1 MKCVKCGA
9 ELKEGRVYCSVC
21 GNESKIGP
29 DYSVLED
36 DYLRA
41 LLREEELPRE
51 NVSLSVHKAAD
62 SQKTGKAPRS
72 EASAQVTGNG
82 KKPASKKKKN
92 SRVPMLAAGCLL
104 VLAILLVVFLKL
116 WVDHRNA
123 NSYDY
128 QVRAAKQEMIDR
140 DYENALHYYKTALSL
155 RPDDVQVRLAMAE
168 IYIEKE
174 EYDAAAVLLMEVIDL
189 DAQNKTAYEE
199 LIGIYEEK
207 EDYESIAAL
216 ADGVDDIEILGLFT
230 DYLVAVPVFSPVS
243 GEYDEYLTVELTSL
257 EDFDIYYTLNGKD
270 PDTKNGTRYDEKKDG
285 IVLDEAGSYTIRAV
299 CVNDKGIL
307 SEIAEAEYEIS
318 VSPPAFATVSPD
330 GGQID
335 TATTVT
341 MEAEENC
348 SIYYTWDGTD
358 PTEASLKYEGPV
370 EIPTGNTVLSV
381 LVVNDQTGLNSGVYR
396 TNFIYYP

>member
-51 NVSLSVHKAAD
+51 NVRSSVHKAAD

-82 KKPASKKKKN
+82 KKPASKKKN
-92 SRVPMLAAGCLL
+92 SRVPLFVTGGLL

-155 RPDDVQVRLAMAE
+155 RPDDVPVRLAMAE
-168 IYIEKE
+168 IYTEQE
-174 EYDAAAVLLMEVIDL
+174 EYDSAAVLLMEVIDL

-199 LIGIYEEK
+199 LIAIYEEK

-230 DYLVAVPVFSPVS
+230 DYLVAAPVFSPVS

-358 PTEASLKYEGPV
+358 PTEESLKYEGPV

>member
-41 LLREEELPRE
+41 LLREEEPSRE
-51 NVSLSVHKAAD
+51 NVTSRVHKAAD
-62 SQKTGKAPRS
+62 SPKTGRAPRP
-72 EASAQVTGNG
+72 EASAEASGNG
-82 KKPASKKKKN
+82 KKNASKKKKN
-92 SRVPMLAAGCLL
+92 SRVPLFVTGGLL
-104 VLAILLVVFLKL
+104 VLAILLSILLKL
-116 WVDHRNA
+116 WVDRRNA

-128 QVRAAKQEMIDR
+128 QMRAAKQEMLDR

-155 RPDDVQVRLAMAE
+155 RPDDVPVRLAMAE
-168 IYIEKE
+168 IYTEQE
-174 EYDAAAVLLMEVIDL
+174 EYDSAAVLLMEVIDL
-189 DAQNKTAYEE
+189 DDQNKTAYEE
-199 LIGIYEEK
+199 LIAIYEKK

-216 ADGVDDIEILGLFT
+216 ADGVDDIAILKLFT
-230 DYLVAVPVFSPVS
+230 DYLVATPVFSPVA

-270 PDTKNGTRYDEKKDG
+270 PNTKNGTRYDEKKDG

-318 VSPPAFATVSPD
+318 VSPPAFATISPD

>member
-92 SRVPMLAAGCLL
+92 SRVPLFVTGGLL
-104 VLAILLVVFLKL
+104 VLAILLGVVLKL

-155 RPDDVQVRLAMAE
+155 RPDDVPVRLAMAE
-168 IYIEKE
+168 IYTEQE
-174 EYDAAAVLLMEVIDL
+174 EYDSAAVLLMEVIDL

-199 LIGIYEEK
+199 LIAIYEEK

-230 DYLVAVPVFSPVS
+230 DYLVAAPVFSPVA

-285 IVLDEAGSYTIRAV
+285 IVLDEAGSYTIR
-299 CVNDKGIL
+299 
-307 SEIAEAEYEIS
+307 
-318 VSPPAFATVSPD
+318 
-330 GGQID
+330 
-335 TATTVT
+335 
-341 MEAEENC
+341 C
-348 SIYYTWDGTD
+348 S
-358 PTEASLKYEGPV
+358 LC
-370 EIPTGNTVLSV
+370 
-381 LVVNDQTGLNSGVYR
+381 Q
-396 TNFIYYP
+396 

>member
-82 KKPASKKKKN
+82 KKPASKKKN
-92 SRVPMLAAGCLL
+92 SRVPMLAAGGLL
-104 VLAILLVVFLKL
+104 VLAILLGVVLKL

-155 RPDDVQVRLAMAE
+155 RPDDVPVRLAMAE
-168 IYIEKE
+168 IYIEQE
-174 EYDAAAVLLMEVIDL
+174 EYDSAAVLLMEVIDL

-199 LIGIYEEK
+199 LIAIYEEK

-230 DYLVAVPVFSPVS
+230 DYLVAAPVFSPVS

-330 GGQID
+330 GGQIE

>member
-41 LLREEELPRE
+41 LLREEELSRE
-51 NVSLSVHKAAD
+51 NVRSSVHKAAD

-92 SRVPMLAAGCLL
+92 SRVPLFVTGGLL
-104 VLAILLVVFLKL
+104 VLAILLGVVLKL

-155 RPDDVQVRLAMAE
+155 RPDDVPVRLAMAE
-168 IYIEKE
+168 IYPEQE
-174 EYDAAAVLLMEVIDL
+174 EYDSAAVLLMEVIDL

-199 LIGIYEEK
+199 LIAIYEEK

-230 DYLVAVPVFSPVS
+230 DYLVAAPVFSPVA

-318 VSPPAFATVSPD
+318 VSPPAFATISPD

>member
-82 KKPASKKKKN
+82 KKPASKKKN
-92 SRVPMLAAGCLL
+92 SRVPMLAAGGLL
-104 VLAILLVVFLKL
+104 VLAILLGVVLKL

-155 RPDDVQVRLAMAE
+155 RPDDVPVRLAMAE
-168 IYIEKE
+168 IYIEQE
-174 EYDAAAVLLMEVIDL
+174 EYDSAAVLLMEVIDL

-199 LIGIYEEK
+199 LIAIYEEK

-230 DYLVAVPVFSPVS
+230 DYLVVAPVFSPVS

-330 GGQID
+330 GGQIE

>member
-51 NVSLSVHKAAD
+51 NVRSSVHKAAD

-82 KKPASKKKKN
+82 KKPASKKKN

-155 RPDDVQVRLAMAE
+155 RPDDVPVRLAMAE
-168 IYIEKE
+168 IYIEQE

-330 GGQID
+330 GGQIE

>member
-41 LLREEELPRE
+41 LLREEELSRE
-51 NVSLSVHKAAD
+51 NVTSRVHKGAD
-62 SQKTGKAPRS
+62 SPKTGRAPRPEVS
-72 EASAQVTGNG
+72 AEASGNG
-82 KKPASKKKKN
+82 KKTASKKKKN
-92 SRVPMLAAGCLL
+92 SRVPLFVTGGLL
-104 VLAILLVVFLKL
+104 VLAILLGILLKL
-116 WVDHRNA
+116 WVDRRNA

-128 QVRAAKQEMIDR
+128 QMRVAKQEMLDR

-155 RPDDVQVRLAMAE
+155 RPDDVPVRLAMAE
-168 IYIEKE
+168 IYTEQE
-174 EYDAAAVLLMEVIDL
+174 EHDSAAVLLMEVIDL
-189 DAQNKTAYEE
+189 DDQNKTAYEE
-199 LIGIYEEK
+199 LIAIYEKK

-216 ADGVDDIEILGLFT
+216 ADGVDDIAILKLFT
-230 DYLVAVPVFSPVS
+230 DYLVATPVFSPVA

-270 PDTKNGTRYDEKKDG
+270 PNTKNGTRYDEKKDG

-318 VSPPAFATVSPD
+318 VSPPAFATISPD

-358 PTEASLKYEGPV
+358 PTETSLKYEGPV

>member
-51 NVSLSVHKAAD
+51 NVRSSVHKAAD

-82 KKPASKKKKN
+82 KKPASKKKN
-92 SRVPMLAAGCLL
+92 SRVPMLAAGGLL
-104 VLAILLVVFLKL
+104 VLAILLGVVLKL

-168 IYIEKE
+168 IYTEQE

-199 LIGIYEEK
+199 LIAIYEEK

-230 DYLVAVPVFSPVS
+230 DYLVAAPVFSPVS

-335 TATTVT
+335 SATTVT

>member
-51 NVSLSVHKAAD
+51 NVRSSVHKAAD

-82 KKPASKKKKN
+82 KKPASKKKN
-92 SRVPMLAAGCLL
+92 SRVPLFVTGGLL

-155 RPDDVQVRLAMAE
+155 RPDDVPVRLAMAE
-168 IYIEKE
+168 IYTEQE
-174 EYDAAAVLLMEVIDL
+174 EYDSAAVLLMEVIDL

-199 LIGIYEEK
+199 LIAIYEEK

-230 DYLVAVPVFSPVS
+230 DYLVAAPVFSPVS

-335 TATTVT
+335 SATTVT